1 MKIEV
6 RVEVAPQLILKF
18 CIDICIVLDSVVV
31 IVAIFHFTIPGMSCP
46 DHLPEMSA
54 FIIVVPTPNRY
65 IPDIGMVVS
74 GGEDGAVEIVI
85 QPSPSNQIR
94 TIEIGRA
101 SWRERA

>member
-1 MKIEV
+1 
-6 RVEVAPQLILKF
+6 
-18 CIDICIVLDSVVV
+18 
-31 IVAIFHFTIPGMSCP
+31 MSCP

-94 TIEIGRA
+94 TIGHFTHPRLYPVICQRLIRFVLLIISKTAGIRSEEHTSELQPRGQ
-101 SWRERA
+101 